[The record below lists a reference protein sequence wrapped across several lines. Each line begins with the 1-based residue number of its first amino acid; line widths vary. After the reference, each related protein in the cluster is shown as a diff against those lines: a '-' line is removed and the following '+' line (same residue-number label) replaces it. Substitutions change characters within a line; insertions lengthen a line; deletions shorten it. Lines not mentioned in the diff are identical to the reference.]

1 MRSFVNERALASR
14 CGSYTVM
21 PIVDKKCLDLPFH
34 IKRLQDSFLTLSG
47 GILID
52 NDVVVSNT
60 INEVNKQL
68 SEENTGYILLTLT
81 ESLSGPIKYDSYFAL
96 TPKFEWFSSSETN
109 DNNSSFD
116 VQFLPYKRKNPMCK
130 DIFWPQER
138 IVLESNILSPYI
150 NEVIMFTNNNTNTS
164 SKLLFEGLT
173 SNFFCVNDYD
183 NIIYTAPDT
192 EVLPGSMRKLVLAA
206 CEQLG
211 IAVIYTCPNL
221 DDIYT
226 SLPNTNN
233 DNKQHYTGA
242 FITSAT
248 KSIQVI
254 NTAYYQPILN
264 LAKIKPEIR
273 RFSPSPLITRLRH
286 YLIRQL
292 HTTLYVAGSTS
303 ISSSSLWHSI
313 S

>member
-1 MRSFVNERALASR
+1 MKSFVNEGALASR

-52 NDVVVSNT
+52 NDVVFSNT
-60 INEVNKQL
+60 IKEVNKQL
-68 SEENTGYILLTLT
+68 SKENTGYFLLSLT
-81 ESLSGPIKYDSYFAL
+81 ESLSGPIKCDSYFSL

-138 IVLESNILSPYI
+138 MILESNLLSPSI
-150 NEVIMFTNNNTNTS
+150 KEIIMYTNNNNDTS
-164 SKLLFEGLT
+164 SKLLLEGLT
-173 SNFFCVNDYD
+173 SSFFCVNDYD

-192 EVLPGSMRKLVLAA
+192 VVLPGSMRKLVLTA

-211 IAVIYTCPNL
+211 ITVIYTCPNL

-226 SLPNTNN
+226 SLQNSKS
-233 DNKQHYTGA
+233 NKQHYTGA

-248 KSIQVI
+248 KPIQTI
-254 NTAYYQPILN
+254 NTAYYQPISN
-264 LAKIKPEIR
+264 LDYFKPKIR
-273 RFSPSPLITRLRH
+273 RFSPSPLIIRLRR
-286 YLIRQL
+286 YLIQQL
-292 HTTLYVAGSTS
+292 QTSLYVADSTS
-303 ISSSSLWHSI
+303 SGTLWHSMN
-313 S
+313 